1 MPIAKNPKNT
11 SNRAIFEVAGSASGL
26 PLIIIGVMMSEN
38 KLSAILREKRCYLVT
53 LLRNLVIPLLT
64 MPILLLVPVDGAA
77 RLCILVYLACP
88 SATLT
93 TIYAIQDNM
102 EPEFAARSVLMS
114 TLLFAVTLPIII
126 MIGSRFFG

>member
-11 SNRAIFEVAGSASGL
+11 SNRAIFEVARSASGL

-64 MPILLLVPVDGAA
+64 MPILLLVPVDGVA

>member
-1 MPIAKNPKNT
+1 M
-11 SNRAIFEVAGSASGL
+11 ASHARNIDRL

-38 KLSAILREKRCYLVT
+38 RLSAILREKRCYLVT

>member
-102 EPEFAARSVLMS
+102 EPEYAARSVLMS
-114 TLLFAVTLPIII
+114 TLFFAASLPL
-126 MIGSRFFG
+126 MILVGSRVFG